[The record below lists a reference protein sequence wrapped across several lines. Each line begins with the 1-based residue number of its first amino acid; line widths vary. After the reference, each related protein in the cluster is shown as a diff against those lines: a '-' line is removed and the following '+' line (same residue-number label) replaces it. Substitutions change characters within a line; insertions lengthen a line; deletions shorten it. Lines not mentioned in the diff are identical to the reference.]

1 MRIILFTIFFLFSAR
16 LLSQEEEDSTSFVA
30 IKTHLVRSKM
40 EKTDFFGISRNVKR
54 LEVVAKTKVQ
64 TSCNGGVYGTWDTVS
79 NVLYI
84 YQTIDSIGNLR
95 DSIYNRLKAYF
106 HERLKNSKIPGDSN
120 IFYNYP
126 HGFYSTSAGY
136 IPFISSDNESEGSW
150 TILYFK
156 GKLYKIELFV
166 GYGFG
171 CLSSFIEQNFYLET
185 NGHLVKLERKL
196 MWNSTARGLLGL

>member
-126 HGFYSTSAGY
+126 HGFIQHLQAIYLLSVVIMKAKVLGPFYTLRANYIKLSFLSAMDSVVCLHLLSKT
-136 IPFISSDNESEGSW
+136 FIWKQMAIWSS
-150 TILYFK
+150 LK
-156 GKLYKIELFV
+156 G
-166 GYGFG
+166 
-171 CLSSFIEQNFYLET
+171 N
-185 NGHLVKLERKL
+185 
-196 MWNSTARGLLGL
+196 